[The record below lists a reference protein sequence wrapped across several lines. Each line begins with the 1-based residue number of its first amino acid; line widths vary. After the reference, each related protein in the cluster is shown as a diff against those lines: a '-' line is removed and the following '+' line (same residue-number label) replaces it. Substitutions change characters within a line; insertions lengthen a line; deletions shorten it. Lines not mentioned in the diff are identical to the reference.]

1 MVKFRRNSHSPRI
14 KHDHETPGPDY
25 YYSKDDYIKP
35 NHEGFQFAKETRFN
49 FDEELDLKEPLNV
62 TLNLVKPRV
71 KMGVIQPLQNNFAL
85 EPIVEEDIGPGQYDI
100 NENLVKKRSDIGVI
114 KIPEINEHNDR
125 VKNINPLPETF
136 DPLIPLN
143 PNIEAVKPNV

>member
-1 MVKFRRNSHSPRI
+1 MSLDEVLQHQLQTEEQVK
-14 KHDHETPGPDY
+14 EQ
-25 YYSKDDYIKP
+25 
-35 NHEGFQFAKETRFN
+35 EEQAKKEHLIQLN
-49 FDEELDLKEPLNV
+49 KLIENLQKENKEL
-62 TLNLVKPRV
+62 
-71 KMGVIQPLQNNFAL
+71 
-85 EPIVEEDIGPGQYDI
+85 